1 MMIQKAILHVLDF
14 GTSMCLLSQKE
25 LDLSIETVY
34 DYVSKRVEKSLHD
47 PAGRTGIFYETSAV
61 KRQLETYASQDLS
74 FQELADSLIKEDCES
89 LKQKPDADTIDL
101 LVIS

>member
-47 PAGRTGIFYETSAV
+47 PAGQRVYFM
-61 KRQLETYASQDLS
+61 KRRQLNGSWKPMYPKTYPFRSWPTVW
-74 FQELADSLIKEDCES
+74 
-89 LKQKPDADTIDL
+89 LKRFSRA
-101 LVIS
+101 